1 MNLSHAYST
10 PIKYSPNGKIHV
22 HQEIVSHD
30 ARKFVRVSVQDNGIG
45 IAKEDIHRLFAKFI
59 RSTEAKK
66 VDATGLGLGLFFVKK
81 VAEDH
86 GGKCWA
92 ESEGLGK
99 GSTKGSTFIV
109 EIPFQ
114 E

>member
-1 MNLSHAYST
+1 V
-10 PIKYSPNGKIHV
+10 KFSPNGKILV
-22 HQEIVSHD
+22 RQEIVSHD
-30 ARKFVRVSVQDNGIG
+30 AKKFVRISVQDNGIG
-45 IAKEDIHRLFAKFI
+45 IAKEDIRRLFAKFL

-81 VAEDH
+81 VVEDH
-86 GGKCWA
+86 GGKCQT
-92 ESEGLGK
+92 ESEGLG
-99 GSTKGSTFIV
+99 KGSTFIV